1 MKGSAKYAHL
11 ALFTVGVI
19 YAGNYFVAKGLMPEM
34 IGPSGFIALRVVFA
48 GLMFYALSSFLGR
61 EKVDRSD
68 YSRLALCGL
77 TGVAINQLCFFNG
90 LALTSAVHASLIMTI
105 NPICVLVASALLL
118 GSSITGRKISGIA
131 LGGIGAATLLYLS
144 SGGESGLDGSSIK
157 GDLLV
162 LTNALAYGVYLVIV
176 KPLMVKY
183 RPITVISY
191 VFLFG
196 AVFALPFGIGE
207 VLEIQWQAFEAVHWQ
222 GIVYVIVGTT
232 FLAYLLN
239 IYALGIVEPTVV
251 SIYIYLQPIIVTVV
265 AGGLAY
271 IGYSKYSDD
280 FTIET
285 ALSALA
291 IFTGV
296 WLVSVPKGWLN
307 NEIKV

>member
-1 MKGSAKYAHL
+1 
-11 ALFTVGVI
+11 VI
-19 YAGNYFVAKGLMPEM
+19 YAGNYFVAKGLMPAM
-34 IGPSGFIALRVVFA
+34 IGPSGFIALRVVVA
-48 GLMFYALSSFLGR
+48 GLMFHILASFLGR
-61 EKVDRSD
+61 QKIDRAD
-68 YSRLALCGL
+68 YARLALCGL

-105 NPICVLVASALLL
+105 NPICVLIASALLL
-118 GSSITGRKISGIA
+118 GSSITGRKITGIA
-131 LGGIGAATLLYLS
+131 LGGLGAAALLWL
-144 SGGESGLDGSSIK
+144 SGGGDAGLSDSSIK

-176 KPLMVKY
+176 KPLMKKY
-183 RPITVISY
+183 KPITVISW

-196 AVFALPFGIGE
+196 ALFALPFGVGE
-207 VLEIQWQAFEAVHWQ
+207 VLEIQWQDFEAVHVQ
-222 GIVYVIVGTT
+222 GVVYVIVGTT
-232 FLAYLLN
+232 FMAYLLN

-271 IGYSKYSDD
+271 IGYSNYSGD
-280 FTIET
+280 FTLKT
-285 ALSALA
+285 ALSGIA

-296 WLVSVPKGWLN
+296 WLVSVPKGWLR